1 MRFFCKKKLPQKC
14 TKMFKYGHVKSDQHP
29 HFTGGFAKY
38 VQLKKGSYIFKVS
51 PKLSDEEVRKLADL
65 ARLYLTDEEVE
76 RFGGQLTDILTYV
89 GVLSELDTEGVPETC
104 QVTGLSNVTMKDEI
118 VELTDP
124 DELLEVSPLDKKD
137 HQIRIKRLM

>member
-1 MRFFCKKKLPQKC
+1 M
-14 TKMFKYGHVKSDQHP
+14 
-29 HFTGGFAKY
+29 
-38 VQLKKGSYIFKVS
+38 
-51 PKLSDEEVRKLADL
+51 KLSDEEVRKLADL